1 TPGTDYPATMFAIFD
16 NDTRTDPM
24 HGRKMAAA
32 VQAGTSGVR
41 PILVR
46 TEENVGHGARSLN
59 KSIEESADTLAFMSH
74 WTGLDH

>member
-1 TPGTDYPATMFAIFD
+1 MFAIFD

-32 VQAGTSGVR
+32 VQAGTSGAR

-46 TEENVGHGARSLN
+46 TEENVGHGARSLS

-74 WTGLDH
+74 WTGLDN